1 MKNRIWTMVATGAL
15 GIALLGSPVFA
26 QGRGG
31 SPGRGQRNGTGQ
43 RIQQRLRDGSGIG
56 RQGRYGQQ
64 GQNRGNGLRLRDGS
78 GPNPNCPLKS
88 K

>member
-1 MKNRIWTMVATGAL
+1 MAAAGAL
-15 GIALLGSPVFA
+15 GIALIGGPAFA

-31 SPGRGQRNGTGQ
+31 GYGNGQRNGTGQ
-43 RIQQRLRDGSGIG
+43 RIQQRLRDGSGLG
-56 RQGRYGQQ
+56 RQGRNGWQ

-78 GPNPNCPLKS
+78 GPNPNCPLKN

>member
-1 MKNRIWTMVATGAL
+1 MKNRMWTMVAAGVLGA
-15 GIALLGSPVFA
+15 ALIGGPAMA

-31 SPGRGQRNGTGQ
+31 GYGNRQCNGTGQ
-43 RIQQRLRDGSGIG
+43 RIQQRLRDGSGMG
-56 RQGRYGQQ
+56 RQARGGWQ

-78 GPNPNCPLKS
+78 GPNPDCPLK